1 MKKYNKTKNKHRW
14 VIKNTGINFYLQNK
28 KNVSFGLSLKK
39 NQFTLVFRNYRN
51 IDFVVNK
58 GSL

>member
-1 MKKYNKTKNKHRW
+1 MGD
-14 VIKNTGINFYLQNK
+14 KNTGINFYLQNK